1 MKCWWNLERWLDID
15 IKIELCV
22 NKYNTAMGE
31 NFLWFQTGF
40 EHITDLAGYDH
51 MLFLLIL
58 CSIYSFRNWNWL
70 ILITAF
76 TIGHCITLALSVL
89 NIIKFPSAIIEFAIP
104 FTILLSAIFRWFQ
117 VGRNENQSYQ
127 NDQKVYAVTLF
138 FGLIHGLG
146 FSNMLRSMLGSQADI
161 LQPLL
166 FFNLGLEVGQVLIV
180 LVSLATI
187 TSLNEYAHI
196 PRFYL
201 VRGIAIPVGFVAL
214 WLMFERAH
222 AMF

>member
-1 MKCWWNLERWLDID
+1 
-15 IKIELCV
+15 
-22 NKYNTAMGE
+22 
-31 NFLWFQTGF
+31 
-40 EHITDLAGYDH
+40 

-58 CSIYSFRNWNWL
+58 CSVYSFRNWDWL

-89 NIIKFPSAIIEFAIP
+89 NIIRLPSSLIEFAIP
-104 FTILLSAIFRWFQ
+104 LTILISAIFRWIQ
-117 VGRNENQSYQ
+117 VEKNENKSYQ
-127 NDQKVYAVTLF
+127 NDQKVYAITLL

-146 FSNMLRSMLGSQADI
+146 FSNMLRSLLGSQADI

-166 FFNLGLEVGQVLIV
+166 FFNLGLEVGQIVIV
-180 LVSLATI
+180 LFSLVTI

>member
-1 MKCWWNLERWLDID
+1 M
-15 IKIELCV
+15 
-22 NKYNTAMGE
+22 NKDNTAMDE
-31 NFLWFQTGF
+31 NILWFQTGF

-58 CSIYSFRNWNWL
+58 CSVYSFRNWDWL

-76 TIGHCITLALSVL
+76 TIGHCITLVLSVL
-89 NIIKFPSAIIEFAIP
+89 DIIRLPSSLIEFAIP
-104 FTILLSAIFRWFQ
+104 LTILISAIFRWIQ
-117 VGRNENQSYQ
+117 IEKNENKSYQ
-127 NDQKVYAVTLF
+127 KDQKVYGATLF

-146 FSNMLRSMLGSQADI
+146 FSNMLRSLLGSQTDI

-166 FFNLGLEVGQVLIV
+166 FFNVGLEVGQIAIV
-180 LVSLATI
+180 LFSLVTI

-196 PRFYL
+196 PRYYL
-201 VRGIAIPVGFVAL
+201 VRGIAIPVGFVSL

>member
-1 MKCWWNLERWLDID
+1 
-15 IKIELCV
+15 
-22 NKYNTAMGE
+22 MGE
-31 NFLWFQTGF
+31 NILWFQTGF

-58 CSIYSFRNWNWL
+58 CSVYSFRNWDWL

-89 NIIKFPSAIIEFAIP
+89 NIIRLPSSLIEFAIP
-104 FTILLSAIFRWFQ
+104 LTIFISAIFRWIQ
-117 VGRNENQSYQ
+117 VEKNENKSYQ
-127 NDQKVYAVTLF
+127 KDQKVYAVTLL

-166 FFNLGLEVGQVLIV
+166 FFNLGLEVGQIVIV
-180 LVSLATI
+180 LFSLVTI
-187 TSLNEYAHI
+187 TSLNEYVHI